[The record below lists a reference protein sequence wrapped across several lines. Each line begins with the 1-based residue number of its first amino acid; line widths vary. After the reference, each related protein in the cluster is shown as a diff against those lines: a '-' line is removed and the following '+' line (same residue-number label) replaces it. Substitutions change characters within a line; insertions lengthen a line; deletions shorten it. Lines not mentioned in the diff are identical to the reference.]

1 MRGVAIDDWRPAG
14 FKKSLRWQQGVMML
28 INDMT
33 VCFSVD
39 TKGMTKGWV
48 VPPAMPGC
56 RVSAPEIRCGLK
68 EKAGGT

>member
-1 MRGVAIDDWRPAG
+1 
-14 FKKSLRWQQGVMML
+14 ML

-39 TKGMTKGWV
+39 TKGVTKGWV

>member
-1 MRGVAIDDWRPAG
+1 MSI
-14 FKKSLRWQQGVMML
+14 K
-28 INDMT
+28 DMT

-39 TKGMTKGWV
+39 TKGVTKGWV